1 MLSSIAHRAA
11 ADGFLANVQTCN
23 NCFALRC
30 SSANVR
36 RNNSYCNCYMI
47 LSCRNDHEYIYI
59 YIYIYISVYIYIYLF
74 IYLFMHTDICMY
86 ACMCIYVYIGVY
98 VYTHTHAALHEG
110 RQNVVDIPLCTCRRL
125 CQDSVPCLAISINT
139 GKNTDNQSDMRDV
152 RK

>member
-59 YIYIYISVYIYIYLF
+59 YIYIYICIYIYIFIYLF
-74 IYLFMHTDICMY
+74 IYAHRHMYVCM
-86 ACMCIYVYIGVY
+86 YVYICIHRCICVY
-98 VYTHTHAALHEG
+98 PHTCSPTRGAPECRGYPFVYLSPP
-110 RQNVVDIPLCTCRRL
+110 VPRL
-125 CQDSVPCLAISINT
+125 SSMSSYL
-139 GKNTDNQSDMRDV
+139 NQHREKH
-152 RK
+152 R